1 MSGIEAVVYAALEL
15 SRSGWLVAVLRPG
28 EPRPSRYKVEA
39 GGRDRLLAL
48 LARAK
53 AAVEQRMKAPVR
65 VCCCYEAGYEGFW
78 LHRALTA
85 AGVECHVVDPSS
97 LQVNRRARRA
107 KSDGIDVETILR
119 ALVAWD
125 GGEHGRAAMV
135 MVPTP
140 EIEDDRRVSRER
152 DRLVREQT
160 RHVNRIKGLLASE
173 GIFGFEPRLAGA
185 AERLAGLVTGD
196 GRPLPPHL
204 CEALRREFV
213 RLALVAEQIGAVERV
228 RDACRPRGRPRKDAA
243 RPAPAPESTPG
254 RVAALKK
261 LRGIGPEIAS
271 VLAREV
277 FWRDFHNRR
286 QLGSYCGLDP
296 SPFAS
301 GDTHREQGISK
312 AGNTRARHVLTEA
325 AWLWL
330 EHQPESTLARWWR
343 ERVGAAKGRVRRLM
357 IVALARKLVIALWRY
372 LKTGSPPQGA
382 LLAAWRVGRP
392 HHRPAHPAGA
402 AGDRARALGFPA
414 RFTE

>member
-1 MSGIEAVVYAALEL
+1 MATQAGSVIYLALDL
-15 SRSGWLVAVLRPG
+15 SRSGWVAAVLLPG
-28 EPRPSRYKVEA
+28 AQRPSRYKLEA
-39 GGRDRLLAL
+39 GQCDGLLRLI
-48 LARAK
+48 ARAK
-53 AAVEQRMKAPVR
+53 AIAENRIEGTVR
-65 VCCCYEAGYEGFW
+65 VCSCYEAGYEGFW
-78 LHRALTA
+78 LHRVLTA
-85 AGVECHVVDPSS
+85 AGVDSHVVDPSS

-107 KSDGIDVETILR
+107 KSDGIDVEMLLR
-119 ALVAWD
+119 ALIGWQR
-125 GGEHGRAAMV
+125 GEKDRASV
-135 MVPTP
+135 VRVPTP
-140 EIEDDRRVSRER
+140 EIEDDRRISRER

-213 RLALVAEQIGAVERV
+213 RLGLVAEQIGTVERV
-228 RDACRPRGRPRKDAA
+228 RDARRPRGRSRKDAA

-277 FWRDFHNRR
+277 FCRDFRNRR

-296 SPFAS
+296 SPFGS
-301 GDTHREQGISK
+301 GDTYREQGISK
-312 AGNTRARHVLTEA
+312 AGNARARHVLTEA

-330 EHQPESTLARWWR
+330 EHQPESALARWWR

-382 LLAAWRVGRP
+382 LLAA
-392 HHRPAHPAGA
+392 
-402 AGDRARALGFPA
+402 
-414 RFTE
+414 

>member
-1 MSGIEAVVYAALEL
+1 MVTQDGSVIYLALDL
-15 SRSGWLVAVLRPG
+15 SRSSWLAAVLLPG
-28 EPRPSRYKVEA
+28 AQRASRYKLEA
-39 GGRDRLLAL
+39 GQRDGLLRLI
-48 LARAK
+48 ARAK
-53 AAVEQRMKAPVR
+53 AIAEKRGEGPVR
-65 VCCCYEAGYEGFW
+65 VCSCYEAGYEGFW
-78 LHRALTA
+78 LHRVLTA
-85 AGVECHVVDPSS
+85 AGVDSHVIDPSS

-107 KSDGIDVETILR
+107 KSDGIDVESLLR
-119 ALVAWD
+119 ALIGWER
-125 GGEHGRAAMV
+125 GERDRASMV
-135 MVPTP
+135 RVPTP
-140 EIEDDRRVSRER
+140 EIEDDRRISRER

-185 AERLAGLVTGD
+185 AERLVGLVTGD

-213 RLALVAEQIGAVERV
+213 RLRLVAEQIGTVERM
-228 RDACRPRGRPRKDAA
+228 RDARRPRGRPRKDAA
-243 RPAPAPESTPG
+243 CPAPAPESTPG

-277 FWRDFHNRR
+277 FWRDFANRR

-296 SPFAS
+296 SPFSS
-301 GDTHREQGISK
+301 GDTYREQGISK
-312 AGNTRARHVLTEA
+312 AGNARARHMLTEA

-330 EHQPESTLARWWR
+330 EHQPESALARWWR
-343 ERVGAAKGRVRRLM
+343 ERVGTAKGRVRRLM

-382 LLAAWRVGRP
+382 LLAA
-392 HHRPAHPAGA
+392 
-402 AGDRARALGFPA
+402 
-414 RFTE
+414 

>member
-1 MSGIEAVVYAALEL
+1 MATQAGSVIYLALDL
-15 SRSGWLVAVLRPG
+15 SRSGWVAAVLLPG
-28 EPRPSRYKVEA
+28 AQRPSRYKLEA
-39 GGRDRLLAL
+39 GQCDGLLRLI
-48 LARAK
+48 ARAK
-53 AAVEQRMKAPVR
+53 AIAENRIEGTVR
-65 VCCCYEAGYEGFW
+65 VCSCYEAGYEGFW
-78 LHRALTA
+78 LHRVLTA
-85 AGVECHVVDPSS
+85 AGVDSHVVDPSS

-107 KSDGIDVETILR
+107 KSDGIDVEMLLR
-119 ALVAWD
+119 ALIGWQR
-125 GGEHGRAAMV
+125 GEKDRASV
-135 MVPTP
+135 VRVPTP
-140 EIEDDRRVSRER
+140 EIEDDRRISRER

-213 RLALVAEQIGAVERV
+213 RLGLVAEQIGTVERV
-228 RDACRPRGRPRKDAA
+228 RDARRPRGRPRKDAA

-277 FWRDFHNRR
+277 FWRDFRNRR

-296 SPFAS
+296 SPFGS
-301 GDTHREQGISK
+301 GDTYREQGISK
-312 AGNTRARHVLTEA
+312 AGNARARHVLTEA

-330 EHQPESTLARWWR
+330 EHQPESALARWWR

-382 LLAAWRVGRP
+382 LLAA
-392 HHRPAHPAGA
+392 
-402 AGDRARALGFPA
+402 
-414 RFTE
+414 